1 MCTDLL
7 LRNKRTLPQKDLT
20 PAERLKNLSQAFESD
35 PSRVREAGVRRVILV
50 DDIYTTGST
59 AEACSRALLA
69 AGVQEIYLLNICIGH
84 GR

>member
-1 MCTDLL
+1 M
-7 LRNKRTLPQKDLT
+7 
-20 PAERLKNLSQAFESD
+20 
-35 PSRVREAGVRRVILV
+35 ILV

-59 AEACSRALLA
+59 AEACSRVLLA